1 MAETPTRDVTT
12 TGPRGPVAAS
22 SRMSGLDEPCRSG
35 SSAQANAAIQGDI
48 CSWGEAM
55 NRPAGLYR
63 APGAGDLR
71 ATPTPKARRPRTPC
85 AATPRSSAT
94 RATHAGVER
103 ASSSELLTL
112 RDGIEAPPPEE
123 VPPVRR
129 RRAIVVIAGAVAVV
143 VVATAVLLATRSGSP
158 AEETFCVRNVE
169 AAPAAGAVGVVCADD
184 VRLRPFPGA
193 PADQA
198 LGTVASGTKFE
209 IDRFSSSGAC
219 AHGTARLPDGGTEGW
234 IEGGWFCPPG
244 IESPATAVFHRRRTV
259 IRWSQ

>member
-1 MAETPTRDVTT
+1 MAETPTRDVT
-12 TGPRGPVAAS
+12 RQALAA
-22 SRMSGLDEPCRSG
+22 RLRQLRVSGL
-35 SSAQANAAIQGDI
+35 ANRPLNRKELGKLL
-48 CSWGEAM
+48 GEAM
-55 NRPAGLYR
+55 NRPAGPY
-63 APGAGDLR
+63 A
-71 ATPTPKARRPRTPC
+71 ARRVGDFENPDAKSPPPPDALRGYAQVFGYTPDGD
-85 AATPRSSAT
+85 
-94 RATHAGVER
+94 AGVEPLEH
-103 ASSSELLTL
+103 ELLTL

-169 AAPAAGAVGVVCADD
+169 AQPAAGAVGVVCARD

-198 LGTVASGTKFE
+198 LGTVVSGTKFE
-209 IDRFSSSGAC
+209 IDRFSSSGAW

-244 IESPATAVFHRRRTV
+244 IESPASSVFHRRRTL